1 MAAGDA
7 PVQDGLSCV
16 TRAWRAHERELR
28 AYLRHHLGE
37 NAPAEDLVQEV
48 FLRALRQGGAFCTIE
63 QPRAWLFQVARH
75 ALTDHWRTQ
84 RPQVPVSEAEALPQ
98 ESADPRAPGLAPVDR
113 LSDCLLRVLGELRP
127 DDAAIVRACDLQGQT
142 VQTFAQ
148 AQGLSLPAAKSRL
161 LRARERL
168 RAQMVT
174 ACQVRFDSDG
184 SVCSHTPRSTEQ
196 RDEN

>member
-1 MAAGDA
+1 MAAPDA
-7 PVQDGLSCV
+7 LAQDGLSCV
-16 TRAWRAHERELR
+16 ASAWHAHERELR

-37 NAPAEDLVQEV
+37 SAPAEDLLQEV
-48 FLRALRQGGAFCTIE
+48 FLRALRQGEAFCTIA

-75 ALTDHWRTQ
+75 AMTDHWRAQ
-84 RPQVPVSEAEALPQ
+84 RPQEPVSEALPQ
-98 ESADPRAPGLAPVDR
+98 EAADPRAPGLAPVDH
-113 LSDCLLRVLGELRP
+113 LGDCLLRVLGELRP

-142 VQTFAQ
+142 VQAFAQ

-168 RAQMVT
+168 RTQMVT

-184 SVCSHTPRSTEQ
+184 SVCSHTPRADAPAPA
-196 RDEN
+196 RN